1 MTREERLREQH
12 KHRLSWMPWL
22 YFSLKPHHR
31 AWAEPWQREVQ
42 DFLRDSETIQ
52 IGEGCFIS
60 PDAHLFAEPGRT
72 LVIGDRCSIAA
83 AAFVHGPVVLANEVS
98 LNARV
103 SIDGGASGV
112 RIGEGTRIATG
123 ATLYA
128 FDHGMAPDR
137 TIRSQPVKSKGISIG
152 ADVWIGA
159 NAGVTDGVTIADH
172 AVVAMGAVVTRD
184 VPPYAIVAG
193 VPARLIGD
201 RRSTHLPRMT

>member
-31 AWAEPWQREVQ
+31 VWAEPWQAEIQ
-42 DFLRDSETIQ
+42 QFLRDSETIE
-52 IGEGCFIS
+52 IGEGCFVS

-83 AAFVHGPVVLANEVS
+83 AVFVHGPVVLEAEVS

-103 SIDGGASGV
+103 SLDGGAAGI
-112 RIGEGTRIATG
+112 RIGKGTRIATG

-128 FDHGMAPDR
+128 FDHGIAPDR
-137 TIRSQPVKSKGISIG
+137 PIRAQPVRSRGIRIG

-159 NAGVTDGVTIADH
+159 NAGVTDGVVIGDH

-184 VPPYAIVAG
+184 VPPWAIVAG
-193 VPARLIGD
+193 VPARPIGD
-201 RRSTHLPRMT
+201 RRSSPMPRLT